1 MRKPSVREIV
11 LETTPPSQV
20 GNNKIFNW
28 NSAGRDNTLLRQ
40 EVLGYIIAKLWLAKE
55 K

>member
-1 MRKPSVREIV
+1 MRKSSVWEIV
-11 LETTPPSQV
+11 LETTPSQV

-28 NSAGRDNTLLRQ
+28 SSAGRDNTLLRQ